1 MHLRTI
7 RHRLRLPLGGIL
19 LTLSV
24 AAQADIYRCNG
35 TDGVPLFTNIPN
47 DQRCMVVIKAK
58 VATPNPVAALV
69 QDRSA
74 RRIGRVVRDRYDE
87 HVQAAARQ
95 HNVEPALIHAVISA
109 ESAYNPLA
117 KSSKGARGL
126 MQLVPETA
134 ARYGVTDMLDPKQN
148 IDGGTRY
155 LRDLLAMF
163 GSDLRLVIAA
173 YNAGEGAVQ
182 RYGSIPPYAETRNYV
197 PKVLAYYQRYRAAA
211 TATAATTSRIVR
223 VARAG

>member
-58 VATPNPVAALV
+58 VAAPSPVAALV

-117 KSSKGARGL
+117 KSSKGARG
-126 MQLVPETA
+126 
-134 ARYGVTDMLDPKQN
+134 VTDMLDPKQN

-182 RYGSIPPYAETRNYV
+182 RYGSIPPYAETRSYV

-211 TATAATTSRIVR
+211 TATTGRVVR